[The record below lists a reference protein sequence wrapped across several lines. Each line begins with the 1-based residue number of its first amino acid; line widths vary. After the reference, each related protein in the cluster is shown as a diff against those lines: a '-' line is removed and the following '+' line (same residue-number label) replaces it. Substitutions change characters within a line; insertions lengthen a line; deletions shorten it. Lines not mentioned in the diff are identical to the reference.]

1 MANGTNS
8 TKAVRMHSFVTY
20 ANEAQVHSVI
30 KSHQNSIRSFAYIV
44 HDKDKNDLHIHL
56 LVRTYDAW
64 TPKQICKWFNG
75 ITDKEGRNVNTF
87 DEPIGDLMAL
97 RTYIQHKDDESIQK
111 GKAQYDASLIK
122 DFGLFAELTEKDSY
136 DDTYEIINSMIKGI
150 GTRAL
155 VRRYGKKFIYHYSQF
170 MAVKE
175 AIEREDYYEYERT
188 KPVNEQ
194 LPYGWRRE
202 YNAPDYAINKN
213 PIPDTQKS
221 IPLDNL
227 SLDDL
232 LK

>member
-1 MANGTNS
+1 MANGTKSN
-8 TKAVRMHSFVTY
+8 KAVRMHSFVTY
-20 ANEAQVHSVI
+20 ANETQVHSVI
-30 KSHQNSIRSFAYIV
+30 KSHQNSIRSFAYII

-75 ITDKEGRNVNTF
+75 LTDNDGRNVNTF

-97 RTYIQHKDDESIQK
+97 HTYIQHKDEESIQN

-170 MAVKE
+170 IAVKE

-188 KPVNEQ
+188 RPTNEQ

-202 YNAPDYAINKN
+202 YNAPDHAINKN
-213 PIPDTQKS
+213 LIPDNQKP
-221 IPLDNL
+221 IPLDNI
-227 SLDDL
+227 SLDDI